1 MGKKYS
7 DLDSATSIYNGD
19 LACLA
24 QVAQEGEVSDT
35 GFISRK
41 TTVTDLASK
50 LLKGINFSTDLA
62 NYSTPTIIGAIGKML
77 VGTLIAGQTSIT
89 LSDASIT
96 TGSNFDFFT
105 DTFGVNPSGVS
116 VSTGS
121 ITLTFPEQAS
131 DVSVKVRVF

>member
-7 DLDSATSIYNGD
+7 DLDSASAIYNGD

-24 QVAQEGEVSDT
+24 QVAQEGETSET
-35 GFISRK
+35 GYISRK
-41 TTVTDLASK
+41 TTVADLASK
-50 LLKGINFSTDLA
+50 VLKEIQFTTDLA
-62 NYSTPTIIGAIGKML
+62 NYSNPTVIGAIGKIII
-77 VGTLIAGQTSIT
+77 GTLTAGETTLT

-96 TGSNFDFFT
+96 ASSNFDFYT